1 MGGAL
6 GGAIEWVVKEV
17 GQLVVV
23 QEGLGYVRAKLQILR
38 QINS

>member
-6 GGAIEWVVKEV
+6 GGAIEWVMEQV

-23 QEGLGYVRAKLQILR
+23 QEGLCNVRA
-38 QINS
+38 

>member
-6 GGAIEWVVKEV
+6 GGAIEWVMEQV

-23 QEGLGYVRAKLQILR
+23 QEGLCKVRA
-38 QINS
+38 